1 MSVSVVLC
9 YFSPAGYELPRKHFH
24 ATVQT
29 LHAQGVPLVV
39 TQAVL
44 PGQEPQ
50 PVPAAIPQRVYEVGS
65 VLWLKEALWNAAAR
79 LTDAEHLVFLDA
91 DIVFST
97 TAWLDRTLRALRD
110 CDITQPFAEA
120 RWLDRDGRRDITK
133 QAAAF
138 ALLSGDTPKMNRYHP
153 GFAWAMTRDA
163 FERLGGLYDRN
174 ACGGNDS
181 ALFFAL
187 SDSPGAMSHI
197 EYFGRR
203 QDRTVKSP
211 SWQAYRE
218 NAQRQQFRFGV
229 VPGVTVTHLWH
240 GDRKHRQY
248 QTREF
253 AFPRNA
259 AGEFNLICR
268 EDGILEWQDK
278 SDERVAREYF
288 ASRREDG

>member
-9 YFSPAGYELPRKHFH
+9 YFSPAGYTLPAQHFH
-24 ATVQT
+24 AVVQT
-29 LHAQGVPLVV
+29 LHAQGIPLVV

-44 PGQEPQ
+44 QGQDPQ
-50 PVPAAIPQRVYEVGS
+50 PVPAAITQRVYEVDS
-65 VLWLKEALWNAAAR
+65 VLWLKEALWNAGAR
-79 LTDAEHLVFLDA
+79 LTVADHLIFLDT
-91 DIVFST
+91 DVVFSS
-97 TAWLDRTLRALRD
+97 TAWLDRTMRVLQG
-110 CDITQPFAEA
+110 CDITQPYTEA
-120 RWLDRDGRRDITK
+120 RWLDRDGRLDITK
-133 QAAAF
+133 TAAAV
-138 ALLSGDTPKMNRYHP
+138 ALASDDTPKMNRYHP

-163 FERLGGLYDRN
+163 FNRLGGVYDRN

-187 SDSPGAMSHI
+187 SRSPNAVSHI

-211 SWQAYRE
+211 SWLAYRK
-218 NAQRQQFRFGV
+218 NAQREQFRFGV

-240 GDRKHRQY
+240 GDRRDRQY
-248 QTREF
+248 QTREA

-259 AGEFNLICR
+259 AGEFDLVR
-268 EDGILEWQDK
+268 RDDGMLEWADQAG
-278 SDERVAREYF
+278 EQVARSYF